1 MSQNKYFYDTNQRI
15 SKIKTIKRYAD
26 EYKSVVNVS
35 DDCIFYIDKVQ
46 NLYEDKNKAIEI
58 VKEVTEKIS
67 SNDIID
73 AMELSKKYG
82 DIPNYLINLIGTHN
96 DSLLKKNTDNKN
108 TLSYTELITSL
119 KSLKEDIEKKDSLI
133 KKLEDNN
140 KELIDRNQILEEEN
154 NGLKDKVEKIRSIV
168 K

>member
-1 MSQNKYFYDTNQRI
+1 M
-15 SKIKTIKRYAD
+15 KT
-26 EYKSVVNVS
+26 V
-35 DDCIFYIDKVQ
+35 
-46 NLYEDKNKAIEI
+46 
-58 VKEVTEKIS
+58 
-67 SNDIID
+67 
-73 AMELSKKYG
+73 
-82 DIPNYLINLIGTHN
+82 LIGTHN
-96 DSLLKKNTDNKN
+96 DSLLKENTDNKN